1 MLNCRLCGNK
11 VAQKY
16 YFGTVPDMA
25 GGVQD
30 LGIFCCEYCNLYQTG
45 FGSDTPH
52 NEPKNSFYHNIIEH
66 YADPNEFIQNLPNG
80 ILTLTCPNLEFILK
94 DKCLQEFTPIHISY
108 FTKETLTY
116 AFEKNFFMVL
126 GCYPINNGQDLEIR
140 VKRPKIAVW
149 GAGHRALTWMA
160 WNKWIKP
167 EYVVDSNPAKQGT
180 KTAITGYPIVAPKTL
195 LTKKVDMLIVS
206 VPGKYPEQVLE
217 QIRDMKLD
225 LQVRKI
231 C

>member
-1 MLNCRLCGNK
+1 MLNCRLCDADTKQIYNPNP
-11 VAQKY
+11 
-16 YFGTVPDMA
+16 VPDMS
-25 GGVQD
+25 GGVEDMVITRCQS
-30 LGIFCCEYCNLYQTG
+30 CNLYQTYTG
-45 FGSDTPH
+45 CDTPH
-52 NEPKNSFYHNIIEH
+52 GVPVKNFYHNIIEH
-66 YADPNEFIQNLPNG
+66 MADPNEFIRNLPDG
-80 ILTLTCPNLEFILK
+80 ILTLTCPNLDFILK
-94 DKCLQEFTPIHISY
+94 EKCLQEFTPIHISY